1 MALKLNLKEEK
12 ATWVDYEVFDENGN
26 KIADAKFLLK
36 PLSMSEMD
44 KISKQATIRVKKPV
58 IDKGRK
64 RFEIVE
70 ELDYSKFVKLMFDA
84 ICKDWEGIEDENGN
98 KIECTKEN
106 KEIIADN
113 YIGIA
118 NFCIEEA
125 NKISEM
131 LAQKTEEE
139 IKN

>member
-1 MALKLNLKEEK
+1 MLKLRLSENKPV
-12 ATWVDYEVFDENGN
+12 WVDYEVFDENGN

-113 YIGIA
+113 YVGIA